1 MASMK
6 SKRAATVATLAAALM
21 LGGTAFAASPTGV
34 AGPARNHTAVAEN
47 PIGEAY
53 AVVVSAIND
62 ANRQTLPPTTTAQ
75 TLGHNPLGLIG
86 EAYAVVVSALND
98 ANRQSR

>member
-62 ANRQTLPPTTTAQ
+62 ANRQTRQPTTAP